1 MISQSRAL
9 DMSDPTKLQ
18 FDPDRIAEAADTQ
31 DGNVQAMARTLDT
44 SARTIYNYMNRFE
57 HVAEAVEQ
65 ARSSV
70 YAEAVDNLVTAM
82 RGETDGIDQQ
92 WATRQILETY
102 GETVSD
108 GLNWHPKERT
118 KLEGGAG
125 ITIAPPETPDR
136 IAPDDSEQLENGQ
149 LQQITDGDT

>member
-1 MISQSRAL
+1 MPGATEPKYTPETFV
-9 DMSDPTKLQ
+9 D
-18 FDPDRIAEAADTQ
+18 AASTC
-31 DGNVQAMARTLDT
+31 DGNVQAMARHVGCGP
-44 SARTIYNYMNRFE
+44 ATIYRYMKRHE
-57 HVAEAVEQ
+57 SVAEAVEQ

-136 IAPDDSEQLENGQ
+136 IAPENQGEIENGE
-149 LQQITDGDT
+149 LEKITEGDT